1 MFKQTLWGMIVA
13 NSVAAGYAMLKVD
26 REGGMKS
33 GCSVQVISNQIS
45 KIFGRLYLEIIEV
58 ILRFLRKVA

>member
-26 REGGMKS
+26 RE
-33 GCSVQVISNQIS
+33 V
-45 KIFGRLYLEIIEV
+45 E
-58 ILRFLRKVA
+58 